1 MESTWVEVE
10 EDEELIDTS
19 LVGSFLSST
28 AWQAQV
34 DPLSLTNVEEEVH
47 KNHGEAVPSASSKTL
62 RRGSRRRKRRREID
76 GDSDTGEDEEK
87 ESKALPQQ
95 EPPPLPA
102 FLSKNVIKII
112 IPVVKDETVKEEVI
126 IKNEENS
133 PQVQVQNRDNLV
145 PKSSSLIKK
154 TAVVSK
160 KKKWKSQS
168 TVTGGSSQVE
178 EDTPKRKRKKKCD
191 LSESELA
198 RIRLRD
204 RERVRRKRAMETPE
218 EKEARRQR
226 VRERV
231 QKRRALLSEEE
242 RMRRRQVEAERMR
255 RRRDILTK
263 EEKQERSKKNRERE
277 VRKRLRDA
285 ASCLEMTPEEL
296 EEAKEAEFQHKM
308 HKYLQRVAWK
318 AKFTKEEL
326 REKEKWRTQVNYMR
340 IAALPPEERRKRAE
354 KLRAYNQALPLEK
367 KREYYRRAGKKFYQ
381 KLRND
386 PNKMRTFTEK
396 MKKFQREK
404 TAKETPEER
413 WKRLLRYKVYQAKRK
428 AKIQLEKEGVLTAEE
443 IERRLEEVVKQ
454 VEEKDRLERE
464 KNPVDPADYQPREKA
479 RKPKKKSQ
487 QELPKMPFPLTSST
501 LQELPKPPQQKQ
513 TLLSVFKQVEQCQKI
528 DAEAEPQAVIVTRH
542 SESPPEEE
550 SPFVDNEEKDQVET
564 EKKKKLEYQ
573 PRFLKA
579 RKPRRKNTA
588 RKSEEE
594 LTQIETCPSP
604 SRPQQDPHPPQ
615 LECPAAPPC
624 SRPSEESPQVRVE
637 EEEESFH
644 MDDEPDA
651 DDIEPNNEEEFASL
665 ASPSPASPPSPFSPS
680 NSEDQL
686 EEPQQQPT
694 GIALEVETS
703 SEVAVGLSEEI
714 SPHRG
719 LDSKKI
725 RKVEERIVCD
735 ECGKCLH
742 PQSMK
747 VHKHLFH
754 NPLKVSS
761 FKCPKCDKEFT
772 SSHRLWDH
780 YLNLHDEEKKP
791 LAKKVST
798 YDGPFIC
805 EQCGKNY
812 SQKANLEMHMKQV
825 HLGERIICEVCG
837 KEEQSQGKLWRHKIT
852 KHPQLKT
859 PPPKGT
865 IFCQYCSEPVLRS
878 LPQHVKKFHPDK
890 YEEFLQNDS
899 AAALTVSKSNRDSKI
914 KCVECDKEIRLDS
927 VKRHMRNVHGHG
939 SMAFPCQHCGK
950 EFKENYHLNEH
961 LRIVH
966 SVDSFGNDSGAQIV
980 RKENKGRK
988 RKEFCIPCQHC
999 GKEFKERYKLSEHI
1013 RLVHTIDSF
1022 DRKVDSMKL
1031 IKESKDEDGHTLL
1044 LCSLCDEKLFRR
1056 KEIGGHLLSTHL
1068 DVFEKLTKGGDDGIS
1083 PSWKCVEC
1091 VEDKEPCF
1099 GSEQLFY
1106 SHVKSCHPDKTKYCS
1121 QLNCYKLFSTQHSL
1135 RVHHSKEHS
1144 HAKFINPLCFE
1155 GGTLRRPRLRC
1166 DCCMTIFLRK
1176 PELMEHVKTLH
1187 PEAYWP
1193 CPHCELMF
1201 YTEQK
1206 LTETHLRSC
1215 RRNPEVRRPKKVV
1228 KGKRGRPKKIPKKT
1242 DETDEDE
1249 DGTASESEYL
1259 GIKDEK
1265 VAITGPSLAT
1275 RTRNSSRI
1283 KAKRRKNRKVNSL
1296 KKHNMNDEKLKKEVK
1311 VLILR
1316 MTKEQIDYYS
1326 KARN

>member
-1 MESTWVEVE
+1 MTTFDLNIKCQIKEELLRPEE
-10 EDEELIDTS
+10 EDEHLVDTS
-19 LVGSFLSST
+19 SLLTCPSPPHTRQDQDDSLPLTSG
-28 AWQAQV
+28 QAQ
-34 DPLSLTNVEEEVH
+34 EEEMDV
-47 KNHGEAVPSASSKTL
+47 NCGEPSKSQPL
-62 RRGSRRRKRRREID
+62 RRGSRRRKGGEVPEESSREVKQFKSCSRPKDPSSSSRSTKKGDTPKTTKNSAQRSITKRPNLTKQTERRQKNQSEESSTKKKEPERKRIRAKPSEESKQRKRDRRRERLANE
-76 GDSDTGEDEEK
+76 TPAEK
-87 ESKALPQQ
+87 E
-95 EPPPLPA
+95 ER
-102 FLSKNVIKII
+102 I
-112 IPVVKDETVKEEVI
+112 
-126 IKNEENS
+126 
-133 PQVQVQNRDNLV
+133 
-145 PKSSSLIKK
+145 
-154 TAVVSK
+154 
-160 KKKWKSQS
+160 
-168 TVTGGSSQVE
+168 
-178 EDTPKRKRKKKCD
+178 RKR
-191 LSESELA
+191 
-198 RIRLRD
+198 R
-204 RERVRRKRAMETPE
+204 
-218 EKEARRQR
+218 
-226 VRERV
+226 
-231 QKRRALLSEEE
+231 EE
-242 RMRRRQVEAERMR
+242 RLQKFEQKTEAE
-255 RRRDILTK
+255 
-263 EEKQERSKKNRERE
+263 
-277 VRKRLRDA
+277 
-285 ASCLEMTPEEL
+285 
-296 EEAKEAEFQHKM
+296 
-308 HKYLQRVAWK
+308 
-318 AKFTKEEL
+318 KEEL
-326 REKEKWRTQVNYMR
+326 LKRTRFLQRQRRAAKRQRRPNETEEEKDARLREMASSKFFAWEAKK
-340 IAALPPEERRKRAE
+340 ASLPPEEAEQAEIQQKMKRYLGYLAYKAKFRPEEWKEKEKMRQKFSTFSVEKKMRVTKRNKAYMKRLPEETRKKYRKIAWTNYINKLKQTNPAKWEQIYERNRKRVAE
-354 KLRAYNQALPLEK
+354 E
-367 KREYYRRAGKKFYQ
+367 
-381 KLRND
+381 
-386 PNKMRTFTEK
+386 
-396 MKKFQREK
+396 
-404 TAKETPEER
+404 TAEER
-413 WKRLLRYKVYQAKRK
+413 HRRLLGYKVYQAKRK